1 MKRSDSQDLPPD
13 HLRQG
18 YGGPDGGS
26 HSNSELSE
34 SRTGSLLTAGL
45 RAVAEDDERFGSS
58 SAVGLRLLAEVHA
71 MAEAKRRR
79 TLVLA
84 LSAAAAVLIAVLV
97 PTWWSWHSA
106 SDVPLQ
112 ADAPVI
118 ERELVTEFFPLT
130 YSNVPAR
137 GGYVVR
143 MQVPRAALASF
154 GAAAFASDTSPQVLA
169 DVVIGN
175 DGLARAVRFVR
186 VVSDLGPTSA
196 SAPGATADKDAGHNG
211 QEQTP

>member
-1 MKRSDSQDLPPD
+1 MNSKSFDSQDLPPD
-13 HLRQG
+13 RLRPG
-18 YGGPDGGS
+18 YGGQEGGT
-26 HSNSELSE
+26 LDDP
-34 SRTGSLLTAGL
+34 LTAGL
-45 RAVAEDDERFGSS
+45 RAVAEDDEQFGSS
-58 SAVGLRLLAEVHA
+58 NAVGLRLLAEVQA
-71 MAEAKRRR
+71 IADAKRRR
-79 TLVLA
+79 TLVLT

-97 PTWWSWHSA
+97 PAWRLWHSA
-106 SDVPLQ
+106 GDLPQ
-112 ADAPVI
+112 RAAAPVI

-186 VVSDLGPTSA
+186 VVTDRGPASA
-196 SAPGATADKDAGHNG
+196 SVPDATSDKEAGHNG

>member
-1 MKRSDSQDLPPD
+1 L
-13 HLRQG
+13 
-18 YGGPDGGS
+18 GGS
-26 HSNSELSE
+26 HDELM
-34 SRTGSLLTAGL
+34 LTAGL

-58 SAVGLRLLAEVHA
+58 GAVGLRLLAEVQA
-71 MAEAKRRR
+71 IADAKRRR
-79 TLVLA
+79 ALVLA

-97 PTWWSWHSA
+97 PTWRSWQSA
-106 SDVPLQ
+106 ANQPQQ

-118 ERELVTEFFPLT
+118 TRELVTEFFPLT

-143 MQVPRAALASF
+143 MQVPRGALASF
-154 GAAAFASDTSPQVLA
+154 GAAAFTPDTASPNVLA
-169 DVVIGN
+169 DVVIGD

-186 VVSDLGPTSA
+186 VI
-196 SAPGATADKDAGHNG
+196 HNDR